1 MSDFFLEVVNVKDA
15 FVQGFKSYAF
25 LSDMSDYKR
34 SESVIKGILLP
45 FLYIINT
52 VLFLFISVFYLVER
66 FFAFFF
72 RLFIRVQSLLFKKKM
87 LAYRSFKKFY
97 TIGSVLV
104 FIISLPFILAYYIA
118 IMFKT
123 LGKALM
129 RNMIEKLDFSD
140 QFLKEGKLPLFDDVS
155 KKSDMQFGGMFANAQ
170 DAQALG
176 DALQSIMKEVNTETL
191 EDESGSDDID
201 RQ

>member
-1 MSDFFLEVVNVKDA
+1 MKDA

-104 FIISLPFILAYYIA
+104 FIIVLPFILAYYIA

>member
-104 FIISLPFILAYYIA
+104 FIIFLPFILAYYIA

>member
-1 MSDFFLEVVNVKDA
+1 VSDFFLEVVNVKDA

-104 FIISLPFILAYYIA
+104 FIIFLPFILAYYIA

>member
-1 MSDFFLEVVNVKDA
+1 MKDA

-104 FIISLPFILAYYIA
+104 FIIFLPFILAYYIA